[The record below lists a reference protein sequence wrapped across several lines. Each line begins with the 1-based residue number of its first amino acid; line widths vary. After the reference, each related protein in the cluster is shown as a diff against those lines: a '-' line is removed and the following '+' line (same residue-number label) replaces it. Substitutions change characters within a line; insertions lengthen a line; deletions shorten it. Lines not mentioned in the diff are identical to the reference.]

1 MKPSLKLSEMISFY
15 SIALLTLLCWLGS
28 DGFVSK
34 MTAATS
40 RSSRYKLCMEA
51 RKPLIKLSND
61 QLIDLFDSISP
72 MDGDFKARVV
82 KSGLNG
88 FLLES
93 LGDTFIASSPNIGQ
107 VQFSA
112 QELLLIVGYRTQIR
126 KEDEESKQKKIK
138 AENARYFFFCDTT
151 LTISEH
157 ELPSDNEYKN
167 FLKGRG
173 LLALAKVNS
182 RGNRV
187 EISVLSQLENNMTY
201 FGVPKRENTQLDWK
215 KEVVEMIQA
224 VRSKADFSTKRYLD
238 SHYESDFKFSG
249 HDVNITDSKGVVIGD
264 VDSLFVSE
272 NIHVLVER
280 KRTVGE
286 EIFKQL
292 NDTRTN
298 YIAKLSSQDREKKKV
313 VSVLYSESLNNDI
326 AKKLLCLGV
335 HVLQDSV
342 ECRFFT
348 DENHKTLSKT
358 HGQPK

>member
-1 MKPSLKLSEMISFY
+1 
-15 SIALLTLLCWLGS
+15 
-28 DGFVSK
+28 
-34 MTAATS
+34 
-40 RSSRYKLCMEA
+40 
-51 RKPLIKLSND
+51 
-61 QLIDLFDSISP
+61 
-72 MDGDFKARVV
+72 
-82 KSGLNG
+82 
-88 FLLES
+88 
-93 LGDTFIASSPNIGQ
+93 
-107 VQFSA
+107 
-112 QELLLIVGYRTQIR
+112 
-126 KEDEESKQKKIK
+126 
-138 AENARYFFFCDTT
+138 
-151 LTISEH
+151 
-157 ELPSDNEYKN
+157 
-167 FLKGRG
+167 
-173 LLALAKVNS
+173 
-182 RGNRV
+182 
-187 EISVLSQLENNMTY
+187 
-201 FGVPKRENTQLDWK
+201 
-215 KEVVEMIQA
+215 MIQA

-249 HDVNITDSKGVVIGD
+249 HDVNITDSREVVIGD

-348 DENHKTLSKT
+348 DENHKTLSKKHKT
-358 HGQPK
+358 MDSQNNS